1 MAKSKEERAAWRI
14 ADRLMNS
21 GQYTAAR
28 QAYTKAGERFGYSPY
43 VAARM
48 AESYLEQRR
57 WKSACRC
64 AETGLEWD
72 PDDPLVLYVAGHALH
87 HTGEQERAEALLRRL
102 LSWSEW
108 KIGTWETGHG
118 DEWARSLKN
127 DCRFVMGIIK
137 DATGDRVAAKRW
149 FRLYLKHY
157 GGVRWSDFLPSDAR
171 ERIEGGEAHMRA

>member
-14 ADRLMNS
+14 ADRLMNT
-21 GQYTAAR
+21 GRYTEAR
-28 QAYTKAGERFGYSPY
+28 RAYTKAGDRYGYNPF
-43 VAARM
+43 AA
-48 AESYLEQRR
+48 AQITASYLNQRR
-57 WKSACRC
+57 WKSARRW
-64 AETGLEWD
+64 AEAGLEWD
-72 PDDPLVLYVAGHALH
+72 RNDPLVLYVAGRALH

-127 DCRFVMGIIK
+127 DCRFVMGTIMEVR
-137 DATGDRVAAKRW
+137 GDVVAARRW
-149 FRLYLKHY
+149 FRLYLRHY

-171 ERIEGGEAHMRA
+171 ERIEGVKARKRA